1 MQNECFYKFSN
12 ISISEKAKIMV
23 SNMLHSIL
31 VKRNYLISTEM
42 RYPVLMDRLE

>member
-23 SNMLHSIL
+23 SNILHSFL
-31 VKRNYLISTEM
+31 VKRTYHISTEM
-42 RYPVLMDRLE
+42 RYPVLMDRLK